1 MASDQKGSLACG
13 SSSRRIF
20 AFLGR
25 RYAGTSSCVSFLELG
40 MLATPYWK
48 ARRWPGSVVMYLMY
62 SQAHLMFCG
71 LAPITMFR
79 PEASAPT
86 LRPLEP
92 LGNGTM
98 SMLPCCHLAS
108 G

>member
-13 SSSRRIF
+13 RSSRMIF
-20 AFLGR
+20 EFLGR
-25 RYAGTSSCVSFLELG
+25 RYVGTSSCVSFLELG
-40 MLATPYWK
+40 ILATPYWK
-48 ARRWPGSVVMYLMY
+48 ARRWPSVVMYLMY
-62 SQAHLMFCG
+62 SQAHLIFCD
-71 LAPITMFR
+71 LAPFTMFR

-86 LRPLEP
+86 LRPLLP
-92 LGNGTM
+92 SGNGTM